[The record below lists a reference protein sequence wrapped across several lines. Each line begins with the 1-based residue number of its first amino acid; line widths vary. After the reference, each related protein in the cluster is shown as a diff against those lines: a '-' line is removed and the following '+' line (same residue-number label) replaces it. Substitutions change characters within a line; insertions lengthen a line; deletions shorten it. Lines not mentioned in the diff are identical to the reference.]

1 MGSPAEPGLMSQSI
15 EDLFSMCD
23 AKKDH
28 EFLCRMSYIEIYNE
42 EVWQPQPS
50 RKRCTIDHTYVLL
63 HILYIYYTY
72 APVHMPR
79 WREIIRRWLVSA
91 PRECGRARSCECALP
106 LLVPLAPRS

>member
-42 EVWQPQPS
+42 EVRAATPAPAGRDVLQ
-50 RKRCTIDHTYVLL
+50 TTHTYY
-63 HILYIYYTY
+63 YIYYTY
-72 APVHMPR
+72 TIHILHVCCCTYALLKRNHPT
-79 WREIIRRWLVSA
+79 LVGLCA
-91 PRECGRARSCECALP
+91 ARMWPCAL
-106 LLVPLAPRS
+106 V

>member
-42 EVWQPQPS
+42 EVRQP
-50 RKRCTIDHTYVLL
+50 
-63 HILYIYYTY
+63 
-72 APVHMPR
+72 
-79 WREIIRRWLVSA
+79 
-91 PRECGRARSCECALP
+91 
-106 LLVPLAPRS
+106 

>member
-42 EVWQPQPS
+42 EVRQPQPS
-50 RKRCTIDHTYVLL
+50 RKRCTIDYTYVLL
-63 HILYIYYTY
+63 HILYVYYTY
-72 APVHMPR
+72 STHMLLYICPAGEKLSDVG
-79 WREIIRRWLVSA
+79 WSLRRANVA
-91 PRECGRARSCECALP
+91 VRARVSVHSLC
-106 LLVPLAPRS
+106 